1 MKYLI
6 DDKDLK
12 EIALIIDNHAAKR
25 TVAELFEDN
34 TMGDTFV
41 DYLKE
46 YAGKNSL
53 CMDKVF
59 SSMLKKAFIE
69 KLDTLLS
76 EYIDK

>member
-6 DDKDLK
+6 DDNDLK
-12 EIALIIDNHAAKR
+12 EIALIIDTHASQR
-25 TVAELFEDN
+25 TVAQLFEEN

-46 YAGKNSL
+46 YAGKNKL
-53 CMDKVF
+53 CMDRVF

-69 KLDTLLS
+69 KLDTLMS